1 MSNDDRQT
9 SASPVVTIAQAG
21 TAPAPVAAPDRLGL
35 VATTPPPLAEPDML
49 VEGLRY
55 LRQHI
60 PGFTHLSAEEKRAH
74 SRVANLD
81 PEFLEHGLHTAV
93 AWQET
98 KGLTGRSGEELREE
112 QEEIR
117 RWDQAIVE
125 LRAFTDGIEASNTM
139 RKHRLGRAI
148 LLIYRTLGMRLR
160 GPLAW
165 DTHMRP
171 YYDNMKRA
179 YLKTQRF
186 RRRTKTD
193 EPAAEKSESE

>member
-1 MSNDDRQT
+1 M
-9 SASPVVTIAQAG
+9 VTIEQAG

-35 VATTPPPLAEPDML
+35 VATTPPPLADPDML

-60 PGFTHLSAEEKRAH
+60 PGFTQLTVQEKRTH
-74 SRVANLD
+74 SRAAHLD

-93 AWQET
+93 AWQDT
-98 KGLTGRSGEELREE
+98 KGLVGRSGEELREE
-112 QEEIR
+112 HEETR

-139 RKHRLGRAI
+139 RKHRVGRAI
-148 LLIYRTLGMRLR
+148 LLIYRALGLRLH
-160 GPLAW
+160 GPMAW

-171 YYDNMKRA
+171 YYENMKRA

-186 RRRTKTD
+186 RRKTKTN
-193 EPAAEKSESE
+193 EPAAE